1 VKFQVVGKDI
11 NSLQGE
17 ALVVGVYQDQVLSP
31 VAARIDEKMSSLLK
45 DFLKDIHFKAEVGK
59 CVFMPGHKDVKFK
72 NIIIVGLGKKE
83 KLSLDTVRQAAAAG
97 LKEAKKLRHK
107 EVYFELLG
115 EEALGDETAKALA
128 EGIELADYQFD
139 KYKKKE
145 EDEVKIEKIKVLG
158 EETVNSWLE
167 LGQKLAAA
175 TNFTRDIV
183 NEPGNVIKPADLA
196 DIAQKLAQEYGL
208 ACTVYDEE
216 RLKAEKMHGILAV
229 GQGSAHP
236 PRFIHLIYKPQNP
249 IKRVVFIGK
258 GITFDSGGLDIK
270 PEQFMKTMKC
280 DKAGACAVLGIMK
293 AVAELKL
300 DIEVHGLIPTAENMP
315 GGNAFRPDDII
326 VYKNGKGVEIAN
338 TDAEGRLILADA
350 LIYGSALKPDVMID
364 MATLTGACM
373 VALGRFTTGIF
384 SPQGELAA
392 KIKTLGEKTGEKFWQ
407 LPLDDDLKEEIKS
420 PFADIKNVGS
430 RYGGAITAALF
441 LKEFV
446 GEEVENWVHLDIA
459 GPAFLEKA
467 WKYYA
472 EGATG
477 VPVRTMVEFLREIK

>member
-1 VKFQVVGKDI
+1 MEFQVIGKDI

-17 ALVVGVYQDQVLSP
+17 ALVVGVYQEQVLSP

-45 DFLKDIHFKAEVGK
+45 DFLKDIHFKAEVGE
-59 CVFMPGHKDVKFK
+59 CVFMPGHKEVKFK
-72 NIIIVGLGKKE
+72 NIIMVGLGEKE

-97 LKEAKKLRHK
+97 LKKAKELRHK
-107 EVYFELLG
+107 EVCFELLG
-115 EEALGDETAKALA
+115 EETLGDETAKALA
-128 EGIELADYQFD
+128 EGVELGDYQFD

-145 EDEVKIEKIKVLG
+145 DEVKIEKVKILG
-158 EETVNSWLE
+158 EEKLKNWLE
-167 LGQKLAAA
+167 LGQKLAEAA
-175 TNFTRDIV
+175 NFTRNIV

-196 DIAQKLAQEYGL
+196 EIAQKLAEKYGL
-208 ACTVYDEE
+208 ECTVYDEE

-236 PRFIHLIYKPQNP
+236 PRFIHLVYKPQNP
-249 IKRVVFIGK
+249 SKRVVFIGK

-270 PEQFMKTMKC
+270 PEQYMKTMKC

-300 DIEVHGLIPTAENMP
+300 DVEVHGLIPTAENMP

-350 LIYGSALKPDVMID
+350 LIYGSALKPDIMID

-384 SPQGELAA
+384 TPQEELAA
-392 KIKTLGEKTGEKFWQ
+392 KIKALGEKTGEKFWQ
-407 LPLDDDLKEEIKS
+407 LPLDDDLKEELKS
-420 PFADIKNVGS
+420 TFADIKNVGS

-446 GEEVENWVHLDIA
+446 GEEVKNWVHLDIA
-459 GPAFLEKA
+459 GPAFLEKP

-477 VPVRTMVEFLREIK
+477 VPVRTMVELLREK